1 MLERAFAS
9 TTRKR
14 SVFVC
19 SACENY
25 VQRSSKIK
33 QRIIF
38 PVAKRR
44 KLSLSCSKRK
54 GLLPL
59 SLMAS
64 KAVQDCGAAHR
75 DCMCHKFGQH
85 FFTLPQIETMLPKIN
100 TSTPHIKTTLLQF
113 ETKSCFV
120 AVLSQF
126 LVVWSRFVVEQSQF
140 LVEQS
145 RFVAA
150 MSRFVTVQ
158 KLIVQVC
165 DHVCLNLLCSLLIIY
180 SIYIL
185 LEKYEKSLFSC
196 YF

>member
-1 MLERAFAS
+1 M
-9 TTRKR
+9 
-14 SVFVC
+14 FVC

-85 FFTLPQIETMLPKIN
+85 FFTMPQIETMLPKIN

-150 MSRFVTVQ
+150 MSRFVTSA
-158 KLIVQVC
+158 KIDC
-165 DHVCLNLLCSLLIIY
+165 PSLWPCM
-180 SIYIL
+180 S
-185 LEKYEKSLFSC
+185 KSTMLASDYLFNLFSSSKKWTNLIWKILV
-196 YF
+196 